1 VELTCD
7 AVLTQDDVYAFNPN
21 YGTAPDFSPEAGS
34 DAAIAEKFDGVACGL
49 LNQSSGAIISV
60 SIAAPNEVL
69 RNQQYDA
76 AVAQSTPVP
85 TYGDAPEVEGFFTS
99 TNGVGQAQIFTDTYW
114 VTMNSADFFEPGD
127 TQGLMAAVIS
137 HLP

>member
-1 VELTCD
+1 VALTCD
-7 AVLTQDDVYAFNPN
+7 EALTQDDVYAFNPN

-34 DAAIAEKFDGVACGL
+34 AAATAAEFDGFACGL
-49 LNQSSGAIISV
+49 MNQSSGTIISV
-60 SIAAPNEVL
+60 GIAAPNEVL

-85 TYGDAPEVEGFFTS
+85 TYGDAPAVEGFFTS
-99 TNGVGQAQIFTDTYW
+99 INGVGQAQVFTDTYW
-114 VTMNSADFFEPGD
+114 VTMNSVDFFEPGD
-127 TQGLMAAVIS
+127 TQGLMAAVVS